1 MLFITLNRGGI
12 MITFPSGLKF
22 GNGEDSL
29 VDSLFAGSTTND
41 GWYTVT
47 GRKNKTMRFFTG
59 NGKPLFYIVSNKH
72 GITSGNLTSNG
83 DKFYYMAGTCSLTSK
98 KLGLDTLDY
107 TTEKTLITDIIE
119 AV

>member
-1 MLFITLNRGGI
+1 

-29 VDSLFAGSTTND
+29 VDSLFTGDTTND

-59 NGKPLFYIVSNKH
+59 NGKPLFYIVSNKQ
-72 GITSGNLTSNG
+72 GITSGNLTSN
-83 DKFYYMAGTCSLTSK
+83 DNKFYYMAGTCSLTSK
-98 KLGLDTLDY
+98 KLGLDKLDY

-119 AV
+119 VA

>member
-1 MLFITLNRGGI
+1 

-22 GNGEDSL
+22 GNGESSL
-29 VDSLFAGSTTND
+29 VNSLFTGDITND

-59 NGKPLFYIVSNKH
+59 NGKPLFYIVSNKQ
-72 GITSGNLTSNG
+72 GITSGNLTTSG

-98 KLGLDTLDY
+98 KLGLDKLDY
-107 TTEKTLITDIIE
+107 STEKTLITDIIE